1 MGKLSK
7 TCLIIPCYN
16 EANRIDLDA
25 FRENSVNFF
34 QLIFVNHGSSNSTY
48 GLLCENREVNWIIVD
63 LEQNVGKAE
72 AVRRG
77 MLHLQK
83 QAFFNE
89 VEWVGFWDADL
100 ATPLDEAERFITYSD
115 TFFQETNVI
124 IGSRINRLGGNI
136 KRSRSRHYLGR
147 VFITV
152 VDTLFKLGCYDTQCG
167 AKLFRAGIVAQLFEA
182 SFISR
187 WIFDVEL
194 LLRLKKSKVV
204 NIIEYPLMEWQDV
217 QDSKIV
223 LHRTVFRVVWDIVCI
238 YRHYML

>member
-7 TCLIIPCYN
+7 TCLIVPCYN
-16 EANRIDLDA
+16 EANRIDIDA
-25 FRENSVNFF
+25 FRKGGADLF
-34 QLIFVNHGSSNSTY
+34 QLIFVNDGSSDDTY
-48 GLLCENREVNWIIVD
+48 ELLCKHREKNWTIVD
-63 LEQNVGKAE
+63 LKENVGKAE

-77 MLHLQK
+77 MLHLSEQV
-83 QAFFNE
+83 FFSE

-100 ATPLDEAERFITYSD
+100 ATPLGEVERFITYSD
-115 TFFQETNVI
+115 TFFQDTNAI

-136 KRSRSRHYLGR
+136 KRSRARHYLGR
-147 VFITV
+147 IFITA

-194 LLRLKKSKVV
+194 LLRLKKTKVV
-204 NIIEYPLMEWQDV
+204 NIIEYPLMEWHDV
-217 QDSKIV
+217 QGSKLV
-223 LHRTVFRVVWDIVCI
+223 LHRTVFRVVWDMVCI
-238 YRHYML
+238 YRHYVL